1 MPTDTV
7 PQPAV
12 QDRRG
17 AALATICLS
26 IFVISVDGT
35 IVNVALPTLARQ
47 LHASNSQLQWIA
59 DAYTL
64 VFAGLLLAA
73 GSLGDRYG
81 RRGALALG
89 LGAFA
94 AASLFASQAGSAAT
108 LIGARAAMGIGA
120 ALIFPTTLAL
130 LTNMFPT
137 GPERAK
143 AIGIWAAMTGAGVAT
158 GPIVGGWLL
167 EHFSWG
173 SVFLVN
179 VPVAAV
185 AIVAGRLFVPTS
197 KDPATPPVDVGGVVL
212 SVAGITAVIYT
223 IIEASGWGW
232 SSTRTIAGFAFGALI
247 LAAFALWERR
257 HTHPMLDLRVF
268 NNRRFSGAS
277 LAVTASYFALFGFI
291 FLITQYFQFVKAYSA
306 FGTGVRLLPVAIS
319 IALASVTGPRIAARA
334 GTTAVVAAGL
344 GLFAVGV
351 AWSSSVSAGTSYS
364 EIAAQMVLIGAG
376 MGFTTAPATESI
388 MGSLSVDKAGVGS
401 AVNDTTRELGATLGV
416 AVVGS
421 VFTSVYAYQLAQQSA
436 VSRLPPAARATSARS
451 LAAAYQVA
459 SQLGSQPAHQVIA
472 AANHAFLDGLRAGSL
487 VSAGVAAAAAVAVV
501 ALLPARATTDA
512 PIARQ
517 CQPDAVEVAS
527 TQTPTAGASIAKA
540 TTD

>member
-1 MPTDTV
+1 MRTD
-7 PQPAV
+7 PAHNLRV
-12 QDRRG
+12 RRG

-47 LHASNSQLQWIA
+47 LHAANSQLQWIA

-89 LGAFA
+89 LAAFA
-94 AASLFASQAGSAAT
+94 AASAVASQASSAGE
-108 LIGARAAMGIGA
+108 LIAARAAMGVGA

-130 LTNMFPT
+130 LTNIFPA
-137 GPERAK
+137 GPARAK

-167 EHFSWG
+167 EHFAWG

-179 VPVAAV
+179 IPVAAV
-185 AIVAGRLFVPTS
+185 AIIAGRLFIPRS
-197 KDPATPPVDVGGVVL
+197 KDPATPPVDVAGVVL
-212 SVAGITAVIYT
+212 SVVGITAVIYT

-232 SSTRTIAGFAFGALI
+232 TSARTLGGFVAGAVVLTVFAA
-247 LAAFALWERR
+247 WERR
-257 HTHPMLDLRVF
+257 QRHPMLDLRVF
-268 NNRRFSGAS
+268 SNRRFSGAS

-319 IALASVTGPRIAARA
+319 IALASVAGPRLAARA
-334 GTTAVVAAGL
+334 GSTFVVAAGL
-344 GLFAVGV
+344 ALFAAGI
-351 AWSSSVSAGTSYS
+351 AWASTASGATSYL
-364 EIAAQMVLIGAG
+364 EISVQMVLIGAG
-376 MGFTTAPATESI
+376 MGLTTAPATESI

-421 VFTSVYAYQLAQQSA
+421 VFTSVYAHQLASQSA
-436 VSRLPPAARATSARS
+436 IASLPTGARATAARS

-459 SQLGSQPAHQVIA
+459 GHLSAQPAHQVIA
-472 AANHAFLDGLRAGSL
+472 AANRAFLDGLRAGSL
-487 VSAGVAAAAAVAVV
+487 VSAGVAAAAALAVV
-501 ALLPARATTDA
+501 VLLPARATVSD
-512 PIARQ
+512 
-517 CQPDAVEVAS
+517 
-527 TQTPTAGASIAKA
+527 PTASPLPLRNAA
-540 TTD
+540 